1 MSSVVRPLDHKYV
14 YGAVPPEVVTAIA
27 PLFAALHL
35 TLVIADVIETAEEA
49 LTVTEAVPVQLLASV
64 TVTV

>member
-1 MSSVVRPLDHKYV
+1 V